1 MIKKSS
7 LVKAF
12 TKRSSTSSSEES
24 DGTANKKT
32 FEATNTNE
40 YVVVDGES
48 AVTEECDDEL
58 LLRLRRE
65 ALEVAE

>member
-12 TKRSSTSSSEES
+12 TKRSTSSSDGS
-24 DGTANKKT
+24 DGTTKKA
-32 FEATNTNE
+32 FETTNTNE

-48 AVTEECDDEL
+48 AVKEECDDEL
-58 LLRLRRE
+58 FLRLRSE